1 SLLSDLA
8 RRDDAIADADD
19 AALRFAHCTDG
30 RSRLAAQLADRGKED
45 AAVALARELYA
56 ESPADPGVT
65 SRLADRL
72 LAQGKPAEAA
82 ALFGS
87 LETLWPRTASL
98 ALRRAELL
106 GKAGDAA
113 GADRERER
121 AMSLDGGDVGLRR
134 ALAYRKGTDVLSDQH
149 RDAIKLIH
157 DFEASGRTFDTK
169 AVLILD

>member
-1 SLLSDLA
+1 SDLA

-30 RSRLAAQLADRGKED
+30 RGRLAAHLADRGKDE
-45 AAVALARELYA
+45 AAVALARELFA
-56 ESPADPGVT
+56 EAPTDPGAAA
-65 SRLADRL
+65 RLADRL
-72 LAQGKPAEAA
+72 LAQGKAGEAA

-106 GKAGDAA
+106 ARAGDAA

-121 AMSLDGGDVGLRR
+121 AMGLDGGDVGLRR
-134 ALAYRKGTDVLSDQH
+134 AMAYRKGTDVLSDQH

-157 DFEASGRTFDTK
+157 DFEA
-169 AVLILD
+169 